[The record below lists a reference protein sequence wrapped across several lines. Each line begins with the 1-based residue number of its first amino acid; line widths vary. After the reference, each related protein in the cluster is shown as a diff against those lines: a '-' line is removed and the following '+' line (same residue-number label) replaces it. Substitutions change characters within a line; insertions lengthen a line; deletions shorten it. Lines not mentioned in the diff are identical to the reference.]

1 MLIISNITHNITF
14 TMPVEP
20 SKQLI
25 VIMKVT
31 QMFEACKQQRDV
43 NSQYMHTL
51 IKVVECDGI
60 ERLEI
65 VHTYYQ

>member
-1 MLIISNITHNITF
+1 
-14 TMPVEP
+14 MPVEP

-31 QMFEACKQQRDV
+31 QMFEACQQQSNV